1 MNDLLKTMP
10 VIYLNP
16 GENHFTN
23 KPKLIKTVLGSCI
36 SVIIYNRAS
45 KYSAFT
51 HSVMPEKNCRENS
64 CICCEPKFVDC
75 SIRMV
80 LTKFDELR
88 IKRNELECKLFG
100 GSEINNIKTNQSLV
114 SIGTQNLKTAKKILL
129 ENNIPI
135 ISSDIGGLNG
145 RKIIYN
151 TITFEVFVK
160 KLNNT
165 KNVELP

>member
-1 MNDLLKTMP
+1 MNDLLKSMP

-36 SVIIYNRAS
+36 SVIIYHRAS
-45 KYSAFT
+45 KYSAVT
-51 HSVMPEKNCRENS
+51 HSVMPEKNCQEAS
-64 CICCEPKFVDC
+64 CFCCEPKFVDC

-88 IKRNELECKLFG
+88 IKRNELESKLFG
-100 GSEINNIKTNQSLV
+100 GSEIHNFKTNSRME
-114 SIGTQNLKTAKKILL
+114 SIGTQNLKTAKRILF
-129 ENNIPI
+129 ENKIPI
-135 ISSDIGGLNG
+135 VASDIGGLNG

-151 TITFEVFVK
+151 SATIEVFVK
-160 KLNNT
+160 KLNNI
-165 KNVELP
+165 KIAELS